1 MHAFYNHR
9 SKLKYR
15 DEVVGR
21 VGSEKLRCGTAL
33 MLPVVA
39 FISVRKVGRVG
50 RVKSV
55 TLRCDTIA
63 AAICR
68 TFHCGELFKGLEG
81 LEVLEEL
88 EG

>member
-33 MLPVVA
+33 MLPVVV
-39 FISVRKVGRVG
+39 FISVRKVGRVWRG
-50 RVKSV
+50 LKDYNSV
-55 TLRCDTIA
+55 APRCID
-63 AAICR
+63 
-68 TFHCGELFKGLEG
+68 
-81 LEVLEEL
+81 
-88 EG
+88 

>member
-1 MHAFYNHR
+1 M
-9 SKLKYR
+9 
-15 DEVVGR
+15 GR
-21 VGSEKLRCGTAL
+21 QL
-33 MLPVVA
+33 MLPVVVV
-39 FISVRKVGRVG
+39 ISVRKVGRVG

-81 LEVLEEL
+81 LEGLEESNRATEQNSDRIL
-88 EG
+88 ELTVTRNLSI